1 MSNFDLIP
9 GRQFTTNSVVFR
21 QLAWSQSLYIT
32 VEYSGMDKIELFK
45 KSECWYK
52 IVTETDLKDWVY
64 TNVEFYDFNPF

>member
-1 MSNFDLIP
+1 MCK
-9 GRQFTTNSVVFR
+9 
-21 QLAWSQSLYIT
+21 SLYIT
-32 VEYSGMDKIELFK
+32 KGYSIMEYIKLVK